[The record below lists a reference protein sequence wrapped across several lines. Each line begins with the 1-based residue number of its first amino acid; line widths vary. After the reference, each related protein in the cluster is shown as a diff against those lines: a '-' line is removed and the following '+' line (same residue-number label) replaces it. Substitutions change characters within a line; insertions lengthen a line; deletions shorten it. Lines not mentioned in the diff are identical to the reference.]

1 VTDRKTPFEISP
13 PFPESKST
21 GRRLA
26 FARWLTQPENPL
38 TARVMV
44 NRIWKY
50 HFGVGLVRSLGNFG
64 NMGDR
69 PTHPEMLD
77 WLACEFIQ
85 KGFSV
90 KSLHRLV
97 VTSHTYRQRS
107 AVTLQQVQLD
117 PDNRLLSRMPMRRM
131 EAESLRDT
139 LLLIAGQLNDTE
151 FGPAEAVKVRDDGL
165 VLSGNRR
172 SIYVQQLRRQAV
184 SLLEIFDLPSMNP
197 NCLQR
202 PESLVAPQ
210 ALHLMNDAVIR
221 GLASQFADR
230 AILEVGSDWPTLMQR
245 VFAIALSRPPSG
257 EEQEDCVQSLQLL
270 ADEWSKQMSSVGK
283 TSRAEATR
291 RALATVCHT
300 IINSATFLYI
310 D

>member
-1 VTDRKTPFEISP
+1 
-13 PFPESKST
+13 
-21 GRRLA
+21 
-26 FARWLTQPENPL
+26 
-38 TARVMV
+38 
-44 NRIWKY
+44 
-50 HFGVGLVRSLGNFG
+50 
-64 NMGDR
+64 MGDR

-270 ADEWSKQMSSVGK
+270 ADEWSKPGRKRLVARWQPCVIRSSIQRHFFI
-283 TSRAEATR
+283 SIE
-291 RALATVCHT
+291 VCGEH
-300 IINSATFLYI
+300 
-310 D
+310 

>member
-1 VTDRKTPFEISP
+1 
-13 PFPESKST
+13 
-21 GRRLA
+21 
-26 FARWLTQPENPL
+26 
-38 TARVMV
+38 
-44 NRIWKY
+44 
-50 HFGVGLVRSLGNFG
+50 
-64 NMGDR
+64 MGDR

-230 AILEVGSDWPTLMQR
+230 AILSAGRQVARNKKTACNRCSYWPTNGQSKCRLSGRLPGRKRLVARWQQCVIRSSIQR
-245 VFAIALSRPPSG
+245 HFFISIEVCG
-257 EEQEDCVQSLQLL
+257 E
-270 ADEWSKQMSSVGK
+270 
-283 TSRAEATR
+283 
-291 RALATVCHT
+291 H
-300 IINSATFLYI
+300 
-310 D
+310 

>member
-1 VTDRKTPFEISP
+1 
-13 PFPESKST
+13 
-21 GRRLA
+21 
-26 FARWLTQPENPL
+26 
-38 TARVMV
+38 M
-44 NRIWKY
+44 
-50 HFGVGLVRSLGNFG
+50 
-64 NMGDR
+64 
-69 PTHPEMLD
+69 
-77 WLACEFIQ
+77 
-85 KGFSV
+85 
-90 KSLHRLV
+90 
-97 VTSHTYRQRS
+97 
-107 AVTLQQVQLD
+107 
-117 PDNRLLSRMPMRRM
+117 
-131 EAESLRDT
+131 
-139 LLLIAGQLNDTE
+139 LLIAGQLNDTE